1 MKHRGVFALALLA
14 LGLLTAAASPV
25 PPSRLITRNSA
36 GAVRLGM
43 TVAQVREALPQS
55 ELSRTVEG
63 DGIAMIEVRQG
74 AAVEMVLYA
83 GEADPESPIEEQ
95 ARVEVISV
103 LGSRYHTAEGVH
115 PGMRLRDVEKIYGK
129 LVTLTLSE
137 IESHEYA
144 VLARQ
149 PAGLSFKIE
158 LPKIGLAGKYPPGQS
173 ETRVYARSAVVG
185 RIEVDGR
192 SDAGAQD

>member
-1 MKHRGVFALALLA
+1 MKHRGVFALALLS
-14 LGLLTAAASPV
+14 LGVVAAAASPV
-25 PPSRLITRNSA
+25 PSSRLITKNSA

-43 TVAQVREALPQS
+43 TVAQVREALPQA

-74 AAVEMVLYA
+74 SAVEMVLYA
-83 GEADPESPIEEQ
+83 GEADPESPIAEQ

-103 LGSRYHTAEGVH
+103 LGSRFRTADGVH

-129 LVTLTLSE
+129 LVKITLSE
-137 IESHEYA
+137 IESHEHA
-144 VLARQ
+144 LLARQ

-158 LPKIGLAGKYPPGQS
+158 LPEIGLAGKYPPGRS
-173 ETRVYARSAVVG
+173 ETRVYAPSAVVR

-192 SDAGAQD
+192 SAP